1 MIHKIL
7 FPTDFSENAAKALKF
22 AAEVAQFTGAD
33 LHILHAQHVPTVDV
47 QDAAMVLDS
56 AMYELKET
64 SENDIQSLKE
74 MVERRYFLKNVT
86 TEVEFGFARDLIIDK
101 AAEIK
106 ADLVIMGT
114 KGSSDIFDNLL
125 GGVTTNVMKS
135 IRHNLMVVP
144 TGAHFTKFTKLA
156 FASKLEE
163 EDIAKLDWIVDLTS
177 LFNPELHLVH
187 FIPKN
192 KELTESQKSVISK
205 MVHTHNEL
213 IMEVVEGDNAAMAI
227 ENYIVA
233 EKIELLAMRAGDRGF
248 FEDLF
253 HKSVTKHVAMHTET
267 PIIVFH

>member
-1 MIHKIL
+1 
-7 FPTDFSENAAKALKF
+7 
-22 AAEVAQFTGAD
+22 
-33 LHILHAQHVPTVDV
+33 
-47 QDAAMVLDS
+47 
-56 AMYELKET
+56 
-64 SENDIQSLKE
+64 
-74 MVERRYFLKNVT
+74 
-86 TEVEFGFARDLIIDK
+86 
-101 AAEIK
+101 
-106 ADLVIMGT
+106 
-114 KGSSDIFDNLL
+114 
-125 GGVTTNVMKS
+125 
-135 IRHNLMVVP
+135 
-144 TGAHFTKFTKLA
+144 
-156 FASKLEE
+156 
-163 EDIAKLDWIVDLTS
+163 
-177 LFNPELHLVH
+177 LVH